1 MVHSIVLP
9 VGSDGGY
16 GLLADTP
23 RGLYGLVHFGLDA
36 DVALAAR
43 LALPLRRFAL
53 STNKAIVQTNKR
65 HQKLAYTVLLR
76 TLCFFYFSKT
86 IN

>member
-23 RGLYGLVHFGLDA
+23 RCLYGLVHFGLDA
-36 DVALAAR
+36 DVALAAG
-43 LALPLRRFAL
+43 LALPLRSFTL
-53 STNKAIVQTNKR
+53 STNKAIVQLNK
-65 HQKLAYTVLLR
+65 QSYTVLLR

-86 IN
+86 VN